1 MTRLWNLPPEVLCQD
16 HLLGEHKE
24 MHQEAG
30 TLVNHPHGEAVV
42 DGHAEKGQ
50 VKLSLLEP
58 RHDELVVEMERRG
71 LNHDS
76 PFDYD
81 LSDYDD
87 RGYIDKQANLEDLR
101 SRCEACAERIA
112 AFGGELL

>member
-1 MTRLWNLPPEVLCQD
+1 MQ
-16 HLLGEHKE
+16 
-24 MHQEAG
+24 
-30 TLVNHPHGEAVV
+30 
-42 DGHAEKGQ
+42 
-50 VKLSLLEP
+50 
-58 RHDELVVEMERRG
+58 RRG

-81 LSDYDD
+81 LSGYDD